1 MGSLETVQGL
11 PSVLK
16 AKMCTVPYCEKVT
29 ILGIFHIFTIN
40 SMVNPPFL
48 PGFDFV
54 GPLAAMAAC
63 LHRTQAE
70 RDELQTQIP
79 VFVKG
84 IYALG
89 SLKLYP
95 ESLPHSSAGFPEERN
110 LLCVSPL
117 DSVLDT
123 GTYKSC

>member
-1 MGSLETVQGL
+1 MG
-11 PSVLK
+11 
-16 AKMCTVPYCEKVT
+16 
-29 ILGIFHIFTIN
+29 
-40 SMVNPPFL
+40 
-48 PGFDFV
+48 
-54 GPLAAMAAC
+54 AMAAC
-63 LHRTQAE
+63 LHRTEAE

-95 ESLPHSSAGFPEERN
+95 ESLPHSSVGFPEDRN
-110 LLCVSPL
+110 PLCISPF
-117 DSVLDT
+117 DSMLDT